1 MELREYWRILQRR
14 IWVVAAL
21 LLVVAAA
28 SLATRPARQPTYQ
41 ASLRF
46 VLGLDPE
53 PKTGDYYSYDKYY
66 TWLTAEYL
74 VDDVAEMVR
83 SGAFAAAI
91 SAKLADQGVRVSAGA
106 ISGSTQAGRLHRI
119 LTVSIAWGD
128 ARQLPDIANAI
139 ALVLP
144 SEIARHMAQVGT
156 AGVSASLI
164 DPPAIGAV
172 GASLRERLDL
182 PIRLFLALLAGIVLA
197 FLLDYLD
204 QSVRTHHEVEA
215 AGIDVLGEI
224 PRGRGLR
231 RRHIP

>member
-1 MELREYWRILQRR
+1 MELREYWRIIYRR
-14 IWVVAAL
+14 IWVVVAL

-28 SLATRPARQPTYQ
+28 SLAMRPARQPVYQ

-46 VLGLDPE
+46 VVGLEPE

-74 VDDVAEMVR
+74 VDDVAELVR
-83 SGAFAAAI
+83 SGAFAAAV
-91 SAKLADQGVRVSAGA
+91 SAKLAGQGISVSTGA

-119 LTVSIAWGD
+119 LTVSITWGD
-128 ARQLPDIANAI
+128 ARQLPDIANAVASI
-139 ALVLP
+139 LP
-144 SEIARHMAQVGT
+144 SEIARHLAQVGT

-164 DPPAIGAV
+164 DPPTVGAV

-182 PIRLFLALLAGIVLA
+182 PIRLFLALLAGMVLA
-197 FLLDYLD
+197 FILDYLD
-204 QSVRTHHEVEA
+204 QSVRTRCEVED

-224 PRGRGLR
+224 PGRRGLLR
-231 RRHIP
+231 RNTP